1 MLVSPKPSQPGVY
14 IGENP
19 GGASIAPVPTARTC
33 FVGRTERGPVDTPWP
48 VSDMASF
55 YETFGSVAARWP
67 LSYAVRDF
75 FDNGG
80 TDAIVVRIYGS
91 PQRVVEIQAGGE
103 IFAPKR
109 VDPGEVI
116 ALPAAPAD
124 APSGCATAALSG
136 FPPAAIPP
144 NPTADGAILRL
155 SAANPG
161 AGGNHL
167 SVAIDQDDVSASLA
181 AAMQVAAE
189 DLFNLTIT
197 WAPPTG
203 SAVTERI
210 TNVTVDPNAGP
221 VRLDRALAAS
231 SRFVSC
237 GELPSVADM
246 RRLLAKL
253 PPVGSAAT
261 WPGFNGGLDGFY
273 LSDPRFYTS
282 PELEA
287 RREGLY
293 ALERA
298 GLFNLLV
305 VPRDEWGRAPALSY
319 PEILAYV
326 ARKRAFWILEAPPT
340 DWDAAITSGSPVDD
354 LINETFLNP
363 GESGR
368 YAAVF
373 YPDVLQPDAAGV
385 SRVAGPGGIIA
396 GVFARSDTAKG
407 VWKAPAGTDASLVGV
422 SGPTIPLSDAQD
434 FRYIP
439 TRRLANLIEL
449 SVVRGLQWAVFEPND
464 ERLWSAIRL
473 NVGSF
478 LGGLFAQGAFAGATE
493 KDAYC
498 VACDASTTTPT
509 DVQDGV
515 CNVVVGFAPV
525 FPAEFVV
532 LYLQVATASVS
543 CGGGNGAPHI
553 IR

>member
-1 MLVSPKPSQPGVY
+1 
-14 IGENP
+14 
-19 GGASIAPVPTARTC
+19 
-33 FVGRTERGPVDTPWP
+33 
-48 VSDMASF
+48 MASF

-161 AGGNHL
+161 AWGNHL

-221 VRLDRALAAS
+221 VRLGRALAAS

-319 PEILAYV
+319 PKILAYV

-422 SGPTIPLSDAQD
+422 SGPTIPLSDAQNGAANQVGINCIRSFPQFGTVVWGARTLRGADALDDD

-439 TRRLANLIEL
+439 TRRRANLIEL